1 MSETA
6 VTHVGE
12 PTRHPGSKLAAFAGI
27 ASALSFLVGTAV
39 LNVPT
44 KATDSELVRWW
55 SSSSHQR
62 EALISMIA
70 MTLAGLLFV
79 VFLAHLRSRLL
90 TSEGGHGTLTTIVF
104 SAGLLFVGMLFLA
117 ATARGV
123 ISFAIRSPA
132 GEQPLPSVDLLR
144 YLPQISYVVLGL
156 CGLLSAALAMAV
168 TSVLA
173 FRTGVFG
180 RWLAWLGFVCAATL
194 VAANVV
200 LLGIAVVPAMLVWTI
215 ATSVVLGRSATAT
228 RGLAT
233 SRIPVPQ

>member
-1 MSETA
+1 
-6 VTHVGE
+6 
-12 PTRHPGSKLAAFAGI
+12 
-27 ASALSFLVGTAV
+27 

-55 SSSSHQR
+55 SSSGHQR

-90 TSEGGHGTLTTIVF
+90 TSEGGDGTLTTIVF

-123 ISFAIRSPA
+123 ISFAIRTPA

-180 RWLAWLGFVCAATL
+180 RWLAWLGFVCAAVL

-215 ATSVVLGRSATAT
+215 ATSVVLGRSATTT

-233 SRIPVPQ
+233 RRIPVPQ

>member
-12 PTRHPGSKLAAFAGI
+12 PTRQPGSKLAAVAGI

-55 SSSSHQR
+55 SSSGHQR

-90 TSEGGHGTLTTIVF
+90 TSEGGDGTLTTIVY

-144 YLPQISYVVLGL
+144 YLPQISVCRTRSLR
-156 CGLLSAALAMAV
+156 
-168 TSVLA
+168 TSLRCTRDDRDVDT
-173 FRTGVFG
+173 RVQDGVFG
-180 RWLAWLGFVCAATL
+180 RWLAWLGFVCAAAL

-215 ATSVVLGRSATAT
+215 ATSVVLGRSATT